1 MIKIQ
6 KKNFSIDKEIAKLK
20 SKYKNTGALTNFI
33 GYVRNKNSITEL
45 ERQADLMIKAGIA
58 KDMNEAINMLLEKRH
73 YSKKEIEPPIA
84 EPFYPNDPKWENLEP
99 IREPFNPNDMP
110 LSTNNG
116 NAENTSDN
124 DWDVNSN
131 GLKLRASGSGENA
144 SGGEY
149 ILMAFGQPIISN
161 SGIPATAR

>member
-1 MIKIQ
+1 MGSANPTFDNVPISGYSHFTKYIGNGSSNGTFIQ
-6 KKNFSIDKEIAKLK
+6 
-20 SKYKNTGALTNFI
+20 TNF
-33 GYVRNKNSITEL
+33 RSNWFLT
-45 ERQADLMIKAGIA
+45 
-58 KDMNEAINMLLEKRH
+58 KRID
-73 YSKKEIEPPIA
+73 STGDWRIRDVK
-84 EPFYPNDPKWENLEP
+84 
-99 IREPFNPNDMP
+99 REPFNPNDMP

-116 NAENTSDN
+116 NAEQTSDN